1 MKQNGVAYNN
11 LRAEMARKGI
21 TLQEIA
27 QECNYNRDTLAR
39 WLSQKS
45 DISLH
50 DALKIQETFFPN
62 LDIRYLF
69 EKNGR
74 C

>member
-27 QECNYNRDTLAR
+27 QGCNYNRDTLAR

-50 DALKIQETFFPN
+50 DALKIQ
-62 LDIRYLF
+62 
-69 EKNGR
+69 
-74 C
+74 